1 MIYLRMSWSSSSTIF
16 CTITETIAHGNLREY
31 YRVKPL
37 PEECRELTKKYL
49 YGLSFVNYNMLVTNW
64 DADNMEEILTPC
76 MFEASEKGMDRRH
89 LFSGRTGV
97 PILFQWA
104 LAALRT
110 GTGLFFAV

>member
-1 MIYLRMSWSSSSTIF
+1 MELVFDDILYHYRNDRSWKSAGVLQGKALAGRMQGTD
-16 CTITETIAHGNLREY
+16 
-31 YRVKPL
+31 
-37 PEECRELTKKYL
+37 KKYL